1 MKSKAYDEKTIAEIR
16 EKRKNGA
23 KVMQLAIEYFV
34 HYRTIENY
42 CKSIERPRYRDNF
55 MDRFMQWG

>member
-1 MKSKAYDEKTIAEIR
+1 MKHTAYPPETIAEIR
-16 EKRKNGA
+16 RKRANGA

-42 CKSIERPRYRDNF
+42 CKGIKVRK
-55 MDRFMQWG
+55 GA